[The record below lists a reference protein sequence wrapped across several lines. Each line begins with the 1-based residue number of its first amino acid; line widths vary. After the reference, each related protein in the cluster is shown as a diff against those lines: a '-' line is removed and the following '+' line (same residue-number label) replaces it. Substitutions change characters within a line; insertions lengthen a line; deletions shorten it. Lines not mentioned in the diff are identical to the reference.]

1 MANFEV
7 TGTVKLISPTTTVGK
22 NDMKKRAIVLTE
34 DAEKYP
40 QDIKIEFIKDI
51 CDELDSVKEGDT
63 LTVSVNVRGSEW
75 QGKYYVNLQGWR
87 VQTGAGQPATAG
99 AGADDGDLPF

>member
-7 TGTVKLISPTTTVGK
+7 TGKVKLISPTTTVGK
-22 NDMKKRAIVLTE
+22 NNMKKRAIVLTE
-34 DAEKYP
+34 DADKYP

-51 CDELDSVKEGDT
+51 CDDLDGVTAGDS
-63 LTVSVNVRGSEW
+63 LSVSVNVRGSEW

-87 VQTGAGQPATAG
+87 VQTGTGQPATAG
-99 AGADDGDLPF
+99 ATEEDDLPF